1 MSRRESLNRRSFL
14 SLASAAAASILTR
27 AQGADTIPRV
37 SERAC
42 PLEVV
47 HPVATDGY
55 EGLAVVRRPPGTSKR
70 PAFVCFHPGITAFSQ
85 TKLEALA
92 REAATPNRFLAAG
105 YVVIVSTYRSRDVD
119 PQLPGT
125 VDDCLAAVR
134 FARQLSVVDPNSL
147 VVFGCSGGGDLALE
161 VAAADRVA
169 AVVAEEPASF
179 VFAGV
184 LNKDSPRSGDRFRPG
199 QDPPIPDPVGLYRA
213 KYQTV
218 TRAKIARIQTPILV
232 LQSDPV
238 FDLASQSVLT
248 FNTEVLVPEL
258 RAAGK
263 TVSVM
268 SYSQQSHCFCFVG
281 GNRVIPG
288 TTGNNWPPAV
298 VPGTPRPPAG
308 YGEMAVKAFGD
319 IQAFCQPLI
328 RTQPVPID
336 RALVTDVPA

>member
-1 MSRRESLNRRSFL
+1 MSRIEPLNRRSFL
-14 SLASAAAASILTR
+14 SLASATAASILAR

-47 HPVATDGY
+47 HPVATDGH
-55 EGLAVVRRPPGTSKR
+55 EGLAIVRRPPGTSKR
-70 PAFVCFHPGITAFSQ
+70 PAVVCFHPGITTYPRAD
-85 TKLEALA
+85 LEAIA
-92 REAATPNRFLAAG
+92 RESAMPNRFLAAG
-105 YVVIVSTYRSRDVD
+105 YVVIVSTYRSRDLD
-119 PQLPGT
+119 PQLPGS

-134 FARQLSVVDPNSL
+134 FARQSSVVDPNSL

-161 VAAADRVA
+161 VSAADRVA
-169 AVVAEEPASF
+169 AIVAEEPASLL
-179 VFAGV
+179 FAGV
-184 LNKDSPRSGDRFRPG
+184 LNKDSPKSGDRFRPG

-218 TRAKIARIQTPILV
+218 TRAKIARIQTPILL
-232 LQSDPV
+232 LQNDPV
-238 FDLASQSVLT
+238 LDRASRAVFK

-263 TVSVM
+263 TVNVV
-268 SYSQQSHCFCFVG
+268 SYSEQSHCFCFVG

-288 TTGNNWPPAV
+288 NQGQWVPAV
-298 VPGTPRPPAG
+298 VPGTPLPPAG